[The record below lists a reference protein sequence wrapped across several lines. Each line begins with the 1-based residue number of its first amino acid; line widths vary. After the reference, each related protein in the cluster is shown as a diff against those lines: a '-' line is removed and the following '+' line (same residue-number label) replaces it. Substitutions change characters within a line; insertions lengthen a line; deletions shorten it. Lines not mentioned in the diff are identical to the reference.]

1 MKSLIPLAFISSVV
15 GEKWWLHKAP
25 KLPGPKTLEVV
36 HFFTLYQDQTPT
48 ISFAGEI
55 TFDREIKSTGVQ
67 LSVIHST
74 NFEKIDSTHFCCSTD
89 DIAEKKC
96 RNIDTLI
103 LTNPAPDGNK
113 KIHIDSFSW
122 KISTEPN
129 SVTAKIEGEPAL
141 VKQSGL
147 YFVALSN
154 CDVKDESNTKIL
166 TGELEA
172 KSAYGYLPGEEFYKL
187 SFYGWLSVAY
197 TALGLVWLILCVMW
211 KDVLFTIHHFMSIT
225 IFIGLC
231 EALSWYVSLYHW
243 NFVGHRWHSM
253 IALAIAGTTIKQG
266 VSYMLLLGGCLGWGV
281 TKPSLDRKCLAQ
293 VIFVVLAFIGTDSF
307 RQFHINNQN
316 RTQGEQST
324 WWIIAVVAPGS
335 FFVSL
340 IYVWILQALN
350 DTIKELTE
358 TNQTVKADVY
368 QSLRLALGV
377 VVGCVLL
384 LVGYET
390 IVVRR
395 TDLSYNWQNRW
406 FFTDFGSHC
415 IFFGLLTVMMYLW
428 KPNERSLEYAY
439 SIQLDSKGGVTMGNP
454 VDDADGVDNFN
465 SVDVEIGDGDDD
477 DFSFKKSMQD
487 DEITKDINKKKKLPE
502 VLE

>member
-1 MKSLIPLAFISSVV
+1 MGIKNLALALAASAI
-15 GEKWWLHKAP
+15 GANAEKWWLNKA

-36 HFFTLYQDQTPT
+36 HFFTLYADQTPT
-48 ISFAGEI
+48 ISFAGPV
-55 TFDREIKSTGVQ
+55 TTDREIKSTGVQ
-67 LSVIHST
+67 LSVIHSS
-74 NFEKIDSTHFCCSTD
+74 NFEKIDSTHFCCSQE
-89 DIAEKKC
+89 DIDAKKC
-96 RNIDTLI
+96 SNVNTLI
-103 LTNPAPDGNK
+103 LTNPAADGNK
-113 KIHIDSFSW
+113 KVHIDSYSW
-122 KISTEPN
+122 KMS
-129 SVTAKIEGEPAL
+129 SADASLTAKIDGEPAQI
-141 VKQSGL
+141 KQSGL

-154 CDVKDESNTKIL
+154 CDTKDEGFTKL
-166 TGELEA
+166 LSGELEA

-187 SFYGWLSVAY
+187 GFYGWLSVAY
-197 TALGLVWLILCVMW
+197 IALGLVWIVLCVQW
-211 KDVLFTIHHFMSIT
+211 REVLFTIHHFMSIT

-231 EALSWYVSLYHW
+231 EAMCWYVSLYHW

-281 TKPSLDRKCLAQ
+281 TKPSLDRKCLIQ
-293 VIFVVLAFIGTDSF
+293 VVLVVFAFITTDAF
-307 RQFHINNQN
+307 RQYHINSQN

-324 WWIIAVVAPGS
+324 WWIVAVVAPGS

-350 DTIKELTE
+350 DTIKELTDSA
-358 TNQTVKADVY
+358 QTVKAEVY

-415 IFFGLLTVMMYLW
+415 IFFGLLMVMMYLW
-428 KPNERSLEYAY
+428 RPNERSQEYAF
-439 SIQLDSKGGVTMGNP
+439 SIQLDSKGGVTMGN
-454 VDDADGVDNFN
+454 AAEGVESAEQGEEFEK
-465 SVDVEIGDGDDD
+465 VEA
-477 DFSFKKSMQD
+477 
-487 DEITKDINKKKKLPE
+487 
-502 VLE
+502 